1 MLSGWVRT
9 VDPTKCSGCG
19 KCVSLCHRQAPSGK
33 RLWNITTIKFHSNLR
48 LRSFYGKMIR
58 NSIKKG
64 RKMNG
69 VSKKT
74 GQRHP
79 LSSGIW
85 HGAVWRKVE
94 LPNHLR
100 AGNFGDTALQRAAE
114 GNGKYYG
121 CSAGFHAE
129 GVDCQ
134 RDRSEEVLR

>member
-1 MLSGWVRT
+1 M
-9 VDPTKCSGCG
+9 
-19 KCVSLCHRQAPSGK
+19 H
-33 RLWNITTIKFHSNLR
+33 
-48 LRSFYGKMIR
+48 
-58 NSIKKG
+58 
-64 RKMNG
+64 G

-134 RDRSEEVLR
+134 RDRSEEAYDEIPPRVEYSLSEKGQSVVPILQSICQWAGLFYKEDTGTTMVQCQKCDHRGKTTE